1 MSKVVVIKFQMQYEP
16 EADIEGIAI
25 NMEVAEKHVEEL
37 KKKWPH
43 LYPHGTFIFEE
54 YEMIME

>member
-1 MSKVVVIKFQMQYEP
+1 MAVLIKFKMQYEP
-16 EADIEGIAI
+16 ETEIEGIAI
-25 NMEVAEKHVEEL
+25 NMEVAKKYAEEL

-43 LYPHGTFIFEE
+43 LYPHGEFIFEE

>member
-1 MSKVVVIKFQMQYEP
+1 MAVLIKFKMQYEP
-16 EADIEGIAI
+16 EPDIEGIAV
-25 NMEVAEKHVEEL
+25 NMEIAKKHAEEL

-43 LYPHGTFIFEE
+43 LYPHGEFIFEE